1 MKDAILNLLLRF
13 INARFRIGR
22 LFGVLYTINY
32 SFIVVP
38 IAIAVYCWPDFRLFS
53 ALMSFCLGIAA
64 SLLFHEMCHAWAGH
78 YFGYRVREIGL
89 LPIGGYTLFRKR
101 SGTRWDDFFISLA
114 GPLGNG
120 VICVGL
126 VVLEIGL
133 LDGDIMA
140 RLKQTIEQLYDD
152 DTAIESLPFLAIWVN
167 AVLRINMILFVFN
180 LLPAFPLDGGRAL
193 RIILS
198 HVWTEYH
205 AGVITMFVSRIIA
218 AGIVVYTL
226 ADAIIGTGY
235 LIDILIAMPMSIL
248 IWCASGMEIMRSMTT
263 QADKGSTEICTAI
276 KLDDSSANNEVPLA
290 FHTEYAA
297 ALQ

>member
-1 MKDAILNLLLRF
+1 MYEVLWAIVLRF

-22 LFGVLYTINY
+22 LFGVLVTINY
-32 SFIVVP
+32 SIITIP

-120 VICVGL
+120 MICVGL
-126 VVLEIGL
+126 VALEIGL
-133 LDGDIMA
+133 LDGDITA
-140 RLKQTIEQLYDD
+140 RLRQTIELLYGDD
-152 DTAIESLPFLAIWVN
+152 AAIEGLLFLVVWAN
-167 AVLRINMILFVFN
+167 AVLRINVILLISN
-180 LLPAFPLDGGRAL
+180 LIPAFPLDGGRAL

-198 HVWTEYH
+198 HVWTERH
-205 AGVITMFVSRIIA
+205 AGVITMWVSRTIA
-218 AGIVVYTL
+218 SGVAVYTL
-226 ADAIIGTGY
+226 ADAIIGTGS
-235 LIDILIAMPMSIL
+235 LIEILIALPISFL
-248 IWCASGMEIMRSMTT
+248 IWRMSGMEVTRTRC
-263 QADKGSTEICTAI
+263 QD
-276 KLDDSSANNEVPLA
+276 
-290 FHTEYAA
+290 
-297 ALQ
+297 